1 MALRFQDKAR
11 YRSKIAIF
19 HTSFYVPPGWR
30 GKRLRIFLRCL
41 FHSQATFL
49 DCHATWCKY
58 ILEKVLFAIRYDTIV
73 CILTCSKKLTGSQL
87 NPPDGDHFARYRQ
100 TDRQTDGR
108 KSDLNSAA
116 LTMQRSLKTKYYK
129 QVWRVYGATSKP
141 PPLPQAYGVWFF
153 TVFVVG
159 YRARFVVG
167 PRSKVSCGARRDV
180 CCRSRSPLG
189 SNNRFSDKPIRLP
202 IGCQ

>member
-1 MALRFQDKAR
+1 MYPLGGGGNGCGYFCAVYF
-11 YRSKIAIF
+11 IAKPHSWPAMPHGVNIF
-19 HTSFYVPPGWR
+19 WKKS
-30 GKRLRIFLRCL
+30 
-41 FHSQATFL
+41 S
-49 DCHATWCKY
+49 
-58 ILEKVLFAIRYDTIV
+58 LFAIRYDTIV